1 MIYDNFHYEA
11 IDEEET
17 KEMLHFQVHHKLA
30 GIPEQ
35 LSDGQQMNIM
45 EGDSSHDPNDTVRTE
60 EMENKRAQE
69 FEQTEFCE
77 HSLLRMNNFSVPEE
91 RLNLLSYVGQ
101 VTYDSRALQMTNE
114 RKPEEMPS
122 LLGEE
127 GEEHGHAIWDISDE
141 EEPQEVLS
149 SPSACGPGSCDP
161 ESPQMTSEEAPEKV
175 PSQVLYDGEESSSDC
190 LEMYYEEDP
199 QEDWSSLPESE
210 SSYGELEAV
219 QINSEEELEELT
231 SSLLPYDGQGAEPPA
246 HGNEKCTCVMCFSKD
261 VPEGPEA
268 STADSEACAMIDT
281 VDLRNNSTSGKLKRK
296 RRKKKGHCWTRHKR
310 KFQRNIS
317 QKESSNTPGQLVSSG
332 KKGKMH
338 LREPA
343 KIKGKKRGRPPVYS
357 THGDR
362 ASRKRVRSKGSR
374 SHTDSMVDFRSQILP
389 VTCGEVKGMLYKKK
403 LKQGGSLVR
412 SIQSE
417 DGKWFTPR
425 EFEIRGGYARS
436 KNWKLSVRCGRRPL
450 RWLMEKGFLHNPLR
464 KYFRKRKII
473 PKSHNNTLVNPYPG
487 NSDVCEMCR
496 DGGKLFCCDT
506 CSRSFHEDCHIPPVE
521 TERNP
526 WSCTFCRMEFLE
538 RQQCHGESE
547 VLERQMQPEEQLK
560 CEFLL
565 LKVYCHSE
573 SSFFSKIP
581 YYYYIKEGS
590 QNLKEPMWL
599 DKIKKKLNK
608 QGYPRVEEFVQDMR
622 LIFRNHR
629 ASYKYNDFGL
639 MGLRLE
645 AEFEKKFKEVFS
657 IEEAN
662 ERSSLV

>member
-1 MIYDNFHYEA
+1 MD
-11 IDEEET
+11 
-17 KEMLHFQVHHKLA
+17 Q
-30 GIPEQ
+30 
-35 LSDGQQMNIM
+35 
-45 EGDSSHDPNDTVRTE
+45 VRTWTS
-60 EMENKRAQE
+60 APPQ
-69 FEQTEFCE
+69 
-77 HSLLRMNNFSVPEE
+77 
-91 RLNLLSYVGQ
+91 
-101 VTYDSRALQMTNE
+101 
-114 RKPEEMPS
+114 
-122 LLGEE
+122 

-149 SPSACGPGSCDP
+149 SPSTCGPGSCDS

-175 PSQVLYDGEESSSDC
+175 PSQVLYDGEDSSSDC

-199 QEDWSSLPESE
+199 QEDWSSPPESE
-210 SSYGELEAV
+210 SSAYGELEAV

-231 SSLLPYDGQGAEPPA
+231 SSLLPSDGQ
-246 HGNEKCTCVMCFSKD
+246 
-261 VPEGPEA
+261 
-268 STADSEACAMIDT
+268 DT

-296 RRKKKGHCWTRHKR
+296 RTEKR
-310 KFQRNIS
+310 KAIAGQDIKGNFRETYP
-317 QKESSNTPGQLVSSG
+317 KKSSNTPGQLVSSG
-332 KKGKMH
+332 KRGKMH

-362 ASRKRVRSKGSR
+362 ASRKRVRPKGSR
-374 SHTDSMVDFRSQILP
+374 SHTDCMVDFRSQILP

-473 PKSHNNTLVNPYPG
+473 PKSHNNTLVNPY
-487 NSDVCEMCR
+487 
-496 DGGKLFCCDT
+496 
-506 CSRSFHEDCHIPPVE
+506 
-521 TERNP
+521 
-526 WSCTFCRMEFLE
+526 
-538 RQQCHGESE
+538 
-547 VLERQMQPEEQLK
+547 K

-581 YYYYIKEGS
+581 YYYYIKEVS